1 MGALCRGA
9 SAIGDRSTP
18 GFCRCARS
26 GALIG
31 CSPRCGGEYNRQ
43 RGGLPRGIGRAGA
56 QQRNGRNAS
65 ANRVAGESEDSHDFG
80 KSSLGNDYLLV
91 QPSAEL
97 EKRRKN
103 LHLLTKVA
111 FNRTD
116 FERGGFYFFVRPM
129 RHGKIPNREPWNNDF
144 SDAAFGGK
152 RKRGTNSTRNHGTHP
167 TKAGFASWPFGQ

>member
-1 MGALCRGA
+1 MGA
-9 SAIGDRSTP
+9 
-18 GFCRCARS
+18 
-26 GALIG
+26 
-31 CSPRCGGEYNRQ
+31 EYNRQ
-43 RGGLPRGIGRAGA
+43 RGGPPRGISRAGA

-103 LHLLTKVA
+103 LPSVDKGRVQS
-111 FNRTD
+111 NRFRKRWFLFLSGRCDTAK
-116 FERGGFYFFVRPM
+116 FQIGNLGTT
-129 RHGKIPNREPWNNDF
+129 IF

-167 TKAGFASWPFGQ
+167 TKAGFASWLFGQ